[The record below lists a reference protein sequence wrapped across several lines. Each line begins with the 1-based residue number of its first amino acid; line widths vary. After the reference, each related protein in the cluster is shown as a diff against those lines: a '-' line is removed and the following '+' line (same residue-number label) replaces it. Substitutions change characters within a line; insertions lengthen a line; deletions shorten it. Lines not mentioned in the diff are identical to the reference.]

1 MSDKLYCTYCG
12 ALNEAGA
19 IFCERCGHELE
30 PIDVPAKDTKPAAEQ
45 DDLLTVLMEE
55 PVTQIPDEPA
65 APVKKAAA
73 AADTGRADADVL
85 NENTQLFSRTE
96 LNAAIAASEA
106 QKGTAA
112 AQKEAELARQKE
124 RLIEESIRYYEE
136 EQRDRKQQREARMRR
151 QQEDALY
158 TEFEKPADN
167 RYSRDMYEEAP
178 KKKKLWIPILVIV
191 LLALAAGGFFGWKFF
206 FDKTTVDLTR
216 NISSQDIY
224 LEGDNEE
231 ASVIIDDETLRARAD
246 YPRGNKKAEQFMQ
259 TVSYTAEPAT
269 GLSNGDTVVIR
280 AIYSEETAK
289 SLHIN
294 VKGEEKKFEVSGL
307 EEKATIN
314 WDPLGLF
321 DGKDKTDDT
330 AQPADTLI
338 PEIDTRYY
346 TDKDVQG
353 KSKDDVQAML
363 NELYARHG
371 YIFQDATLKSQYEKQ
386 SWYKGTESD
395 MSKVEQSFNTYEKKN
410 LEYLTEVRSKL

>member
-124 RLIEESIRYYEE
+124 RLIEESIRYYEDEKRDRE
-136 EQRDRKQQREARMRR
+136 EQRIAKSRR

-158 TEFEKPADN
+158 ADFEKQKDESKKVGLVVDFKDLPD
-167 RYSRDMYEEAP
+167 DMEVIMSLNIAEE
-178 KKKKLWIPILVIV
+178 
-191 LLALAAGGFFGWKFF
+191 
-206 FDKTTVDLTR
+206 DLT
-216 NISSQDIY
+216 IV
-224 LEGDNEE
+224 NE
-231 ASVIIDDETLRARAD
+231 
-246 YPRGNKKAEQFMQ
+246 
-259 TVSYTAEPAT
+259 
-269 GLSNGDTVVIR
+269 
-280 AIYSEETAK
+280 
-289 SLHIN
+289 
-294 VKGEEKKFEVSGL
+294 
-307 EEKATIN
+307 
-314 WDPLGLF
+314 
-321 DGKDKTDDT
+321 
-330 AQPADTLI
+330 
-338 PEIDTRYY
+338 
-346 TDKDVQG
+346 
-353 KSKDDVQAML
+353 
-363 NELYARHG
+363 
-371 YIFQDATLKSQYEKQ
+371 
-386 SWYKGTESD
+386 
-395 MSKVEQSFNTYEKKN
+395 
-410 LEYLTEVRSKL
+410 